1 MTHYSDVKIQWQ
13 CMNVRLSSDII
24 LEPLSPN
31 VISGNLD
38 ETNIAVN
45 FYDEETK
52 EDWSVLLILRSLIH
66 ISCSLTISASDTPC
80 LDPHFLF
87 LNYSFSHLY
96 GPVYFANRFYS
107 LKLCSVLQ
115 PFDYML

>member
-1 MTHYSDVKIQWQ
+1 MYES
-13 CMNVRLSSDII
+13 MNVRISSDII

-52 EDWSVLLILRSLIH
+52 EDWSVILILRGLIH
-66 ISCSLTISASDTPC
+66 ISCSLTA
-80 LDPHFLF
+80 LF
-87 LNYSFSHLY
+87 L
-96 GPVYFANRFYS
+96 V
-107 LKLCSVLQ
+107 CVL
-115 PFDYML
+115 FIL